1 MVIHD
6 RGIMLDHDPP
16 RSIVLYKRSLS
27 PLEEDLPLVLIT
39 LQQSILLTKQSL
51 LTIVILLDAVSIP
64 AY

>member
-16 RSIVLYKRSLS
+16 QSIVLYKQSLS

-64 AY
+64 TY